1 MLGEDKSCL
10 FNFFTGVAQVT
21 FEVAYSTAST
31 NDVIITPAGGVVN
44 FVDGQ
49 STATISVDVVDDSI
63 PEESEILTIR
73 LISVS
78 GDAVL
83 VTQREATLQLSPS
96 DDPNGVFQ
104 FNSNFILLSVQE
116 GDSVDLL

>member
-1 MLGEDKSCL
+1 MFASHAINFLVGE
-10 FNFFTGVAQVT
+10 AQVVY
-21 FEVAYSTAST
+21 EVIYSTTST
-31 NDVIITPAGGVVN
+31 SDVIITPAGGVVS
-44 FVDGQ
+44 FVNGQ
-49 STATISVDVVDDSI
+49 STATISVDVVDDST
-63 PEESEILTIR
+63 PEQSEILTIR

-83 VTQREATLQLSPS
+83 VTPREATLQIGPN

-104 FNSNFILLSVQE
+104 FDPNFMLLSVQE